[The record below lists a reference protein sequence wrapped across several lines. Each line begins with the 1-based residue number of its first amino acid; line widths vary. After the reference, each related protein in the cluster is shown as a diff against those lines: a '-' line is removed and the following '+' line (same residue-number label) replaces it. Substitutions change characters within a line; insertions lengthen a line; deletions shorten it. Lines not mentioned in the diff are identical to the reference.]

1 LSTRLTPRV
10 RPTRRDQWLEL
21 KGPEVAGYTYD
32 AHKNLMLK
40 KIKRA
45 KKEVSFNHSCPPPPS
60 PGGGADG
67 ILTLVC
73 CAQRVRIDLILSR
86 SKNWRPAEVLL
97 LGTRPIEH
105 VYNGTEVRHCPRR

>member
-1 LSTRLTPRV
+1 
-10 RPTRRDQWLEL
+10 
-21 KGPEVAGYTYD
+21 
-32 AHKNLMLK
+32 MLK

-45 KKEVSFNHSCPPPPS
+45 KKEVPFLQSCHSPPP
-60 PGGGADG
+60 
-67 ILTLVC
+67 LVLMVFYFRRC
-73 CAQRVRIDLILSR
+73 GAQRVRIDLILSR